1 MPTNLRITTTHGDI
15 RIVEAIR
22 DNADDPQRYS
32 LTLTPNK
39 DDLNRNEN
47 PTLEV
52 MLQPDGEQ
60 GNRLLTSLLILF

>member
-32 LTLTPNK
+32 LINRALYIQDTLRIWHSWK
-39 DDLNRNEN
+39 ILIILELNVVCGTIRDI
-47 PTLEV
+47 LE
-52 MLQPDGEQ
+52 
-60 GNRLLTSLLILF
+60 